1 MFYKLNYFCI
11 YFTNRQMRNENY
23 SLKELL
29 TLWKIYLG
37 ELRSK
42 KQWLFAFLM
51 AGVLYGFYH
60 KFTNPKIYEA
70 ELSFMINEDQS
81 KLGGMSAILGQFG
94 GLIGDQENVNL
105 YKILELG
112 RSRQLAE
119 RVFFQKIGTEKGDS
133 VFLANRMIESFEHQG
148 LWAKS
153 AFYKPDHPLKNFR
166 FKSGDPGQFGL
177 LENRA
182 LLELHQLFL
191 GMLTTYV
198 SDKTNIMQLQIHSTD
213 ELLAEK
219 SANSLFEEMSD
230 YYIDKTLEKQL
241 ATYQGLQHKTDS
253 LRSVLEKKQ
262 YGLAGLKD
270 SYRAAWLY
278 QEEVPKDL
286 LDQDIHMLRLVY
298 AEAMKNKEVASFSLS
313 NKTPFIQAIDKP
325 ILPLKSKES
334 SWPKSLLIGI
344 ILGCFTGAAF
354 IIIRKISLDSIQ

>member
-1 MFYKLNYFCI
+1 M
-11 YFTNRQMRNENY
+11 QNENY

-29 TLWKIYLG
+29 MLWRSYLS
-37 ELRSK
+37 ELKSK
-42 KQWLFAFLM
+42 KQWLYAFLM
-51 AGVLYGFYH
+51 AGAFYGIYH
-60 KFTNPKIYEA
+60 KLTNPKIYEA
-70 ELSFMINEDQS
+70 ELSFMINEDQN

-94 GLIGDQENVNL
+94 GLIGDQDNVNL

-119 RVFFQKIGTEKGDS
+119 RIFFKKIPTGSGDS
-133 VFLANRMIESFEHQG
+133 VILANRLIESLEHQG

-153 AFYKPDHPLKNFR
+153 PFYKPDHPLKEFR
-166 FKSGDPGQFGL
+166 FKTGDPVQFSL

-182 LLELHQLFL
+182 LLELHQFFL

-198 SDKTNIMQLQIHSTD
+198 SDKTNIMRLQIHSTD
-213 ELLAEK
+213 ELLAEE
-219 SANSLFEEMSD
+219 SANSLFNEMSD

-241 ATYQGLQHKTDS
+241 ATFQGLQYKTDS

-286 LDQDIHMLRLVY
+286 LDQDIHMLRIVY

-325 ILPLKSKES
+325 IRPLKSQES
-334 SWPKSLLIGI
+334 SWPKSMLIGI
-344 ILGCFTGAAF
+344 VLGWFIGTVF
-354 IIIRKISLDSIQ
+354 IILRKIIQDSLQ